1 MVKKRWP
8 LLKWLFWIY
17 SNSFGMFSLNVGYF
31 EWWATDWPLTSLFH
45 FEKSASSIS
54 RSMDCFQTTC
64 IHLCKLIQENSLTMY
79 GHVTI
84 CIPIEQKLCTYR
96 ISSHLPSSSQ
106 VQETFFRTGLKVWK
120 AQLTNW
126 WLDILPACLLWW
138 RIYLTSICLRL
149 FWFSILLHV
158 FSTET
163 NFQLQW
169 QLEQAIC
176 ERFAFGSRLQHC
188 VLTIDPTGLIGL
200 ADLLSSGAD
209 GTLRLCSL
217 PERPGCL
224 CCITRKRWS
233 TRLKRQEQMVVHH
246 GEKNDRMIEWYIMRI
261 LWFLM
266 ICIYIYIY
274 TCYKHIYFKCYA
286 MRTDMEHDAHL
297 ILEREMWGS
306 DCCQL

>member
-1 MVKKRWP
+1 
-8 LLKWLFWIY
+8 
-17 SNSFGMFSLNVGYF
+17 MFSLNVGYF
-31 EWWATDWPLTSLFH
+31 EWWATDWPLTSLSH

-54 RSMDCFQTTC
+54 RSMDRFQTTC
-64 IHLCKLIQENSLTMY
+64 IHLCKPIQENSLTMY

-96 ISSHLPSSSQ
+96 ISSHLPCSSQ

-126 WLDILPACLLWW
+126 WLDILPACFDGGYTWLQFVWDFFGFPFCYKLSASVADG
-138 RIYLTSICLRL
+138 TSNVR
-149 FWFSILLHV
+149 
-158 FSTET
+158 
-163 NFQLQW
+163 
-169 QLEQAIC
+169 AIQ
-176 ERFAFGSRLQHC
+176 FGSRLQHY

-209 GTLRLCSL
+209 GTFRLCSL

-224 CCITRKRWS
+224 CCITQKRWS

-246 GEKNDRMIEWYIMRI
+246 GDKNDRMIEWYIMI
-261 LWFLM
+261 VLWYLM
-266 ICIYIYIY
+266 MCIY
-274 TCYKHIYFKCYA
+274 TCYKHLYFKCYA